1 MFWYDEE
8 VPITSPPN
16 TVAELEE
23 RLSRPEDADVAAAAQ
38 LEGDLVVLGAG
49 GKMGPSLAR
58 LAHRAAE
65 QAGIRRRVM
74 AVSRFSTP
82 GVAEALQDAG
92 VETVACDLLDPTAL
106 ASLPDT
112 PNVVF
117 MAGQKFGTVDDPT
130 TTWTLNAVLP
140 GMVLQRFPTSRTVV
154 FSSGNVYPLAP
165 VSGAGSVETD
175 PLGPIGEYAE
185 SVVARE
191 RVVTFLAEVQ
201 QTPLTILRL
210 NYAVE
215 LRYGVLRDL
224 ADRIWQ
230 GAPVDLTMGY
240 LNVIWQ
246 RDANAIALRSLAHC
260 GVPPLTLN
268 ATGPEKLSV
277 RGLAEQLGE
286 QLSRE
291 PVFTGEEASTALLS
305 DAARCQKLF
314 GPPTLSVDTLIHW
327 VAEWVR
333 EGKASLGLPTHFE
346 EREGKF

>member
-1 MFWYDEE
+1 MPE
-8 VPITSPPN
+8 PPT

-38 LEGDLVVLGAG
+38 LGGDLVVLGTG

-65 QAGIRRRVM
+65 QAGVRRRVI

-82 GVAEALQDAG
+82 GAAEALRAAG
-92 VETVACDLLDPTAL
+92 VETVACDLLDPMAL
-106 ASLPDT
+106 ANLPDA

-117 MAGQKFGTVDDPT
+117 MAGQKFGTSDDPT
-130 TTWTLNAVLP
+130 ATWTLNAVLP
-140 GMVLQRFPTSRTVV
+140 GMVLQRFPASRTVV

-165 VSGAGSVETD
+165 VTGTGSVETD
-175 PLGPIGEYAE
+175 ALGPIGEYAE

-191 RVVTFLAEVQ
+191 RVVTFLAEGQ
-201 QTPLTILRL
+201 QTPLMILRL

-230 GAPVDLTMGY
+230 GESVDLTMGHV
-240 LNVIWQ
+240 NVIWQ

-260 GVPPLTLN
+260 GVPPTTLN
-268 ATGPEKLSV
+268 VTGPEQLSV
-277 RGLAEQLGE
+277 RALAERLGE
-286 QLSRE
+286 RLNRE
-291 PVFTGEEASTALLS
+291 PVFAGEEASTALLS
-305 DAARCQKLF
+305 DASRCQELF
-314 GPPTLSVDTLIHW
+314 GPSTLSVETLIHW

-333 EGKASLGLPTHFE
+333 HGKASLGLPTHFE
-346 EREGKF
+346 EREGRF